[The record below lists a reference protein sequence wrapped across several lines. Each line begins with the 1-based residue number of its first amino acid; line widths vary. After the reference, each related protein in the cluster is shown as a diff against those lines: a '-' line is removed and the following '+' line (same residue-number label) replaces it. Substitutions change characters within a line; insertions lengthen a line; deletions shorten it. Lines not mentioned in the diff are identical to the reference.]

1 MSNKKKIKIL
11 RIINRF
17 NIGGPTYNATF
28 LTRFISDDYET
39 LLVGGLP
46 EENESD
52 SLHILEEYGV
62 KATLIEE
69 MKRTPNFFNDRKAY
83 QKIKQ
88 IIREYQPDIVH
99 THAAKAGA
107 LGRRAAKSMRVPVI
121 VHTYHGHVFHSYFG
135 KLKTALYKFI
145 ERRLAKI
152 STGIIAISE
161 IQKEE
166 LTQQHTICQASKVK
180 VIQLG
185 FDLNRFYE
193 SLEHKRTETRQQFGL
208 SEDEIAVAIVGRL
221 AAVKNHQLFLNAIE
235 AIAAKTEKK
244 VTFFIVGDGDERSNI
259 EQRIT
264 SLKLPSTLK
273 IVMTSWIKDIASF
286 NPGMDLICLTSLN
299 EGTPVSL
306 IEAQAANVPI
316 LTTNVGG
323 VKDIVLENET
333 GFVVSNNSLSE
344 FSEKL
349 LFLIEN
355 DSIRKEMSLKGWD
368 FVKSKFHYSTLVHN
382 MENYYSELLN
392 TKND

>member
-17 NIGGPTYNATF
+17 NIGGPTYNAAF

-145 ERRLAKI
+145 ERRLAKT

-185 FDLNRFYE
+185 FDLNRFHE

-235 AIAAKTEKK
+235 AIAAKTAKK

-259 EQRIT
+259 EQRIA
-264 SLKLPSTLK
+264 SIKLPSTFK

-323 VKDIVLENET
+323 VKDIVLQNET